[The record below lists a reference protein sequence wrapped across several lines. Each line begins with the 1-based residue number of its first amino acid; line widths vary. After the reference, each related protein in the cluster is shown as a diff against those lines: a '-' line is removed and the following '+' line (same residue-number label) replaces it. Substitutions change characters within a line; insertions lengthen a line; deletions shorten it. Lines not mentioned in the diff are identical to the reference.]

1 MYRFLPGAS
10 ALERRA
16 LAWMCLIIGVNQLG
30 FGAMIPT
37 MPLYAETFGVSLSAI
52 GAAVAAY
59 GLARCLGALPT
70 GKLADLFG
78 RRPTLAIGGIVSAL
92 GNLGCALTG
101 DYSVFLLFRFVSGVG
116 AALVLTTGIVVL
128 ADISRPERRG
138 RMMSIYQGIFV
149 FSVGIGPLP
158 GGLLAEYI
166 SLEAPFVAYAIAGAF
181 VTIIAWIAIPE
192 SKEMAETSST
202 RADQIPFLRQLKILM
217 SRSSMQLVCGLS
229 FVHAFT
235 RTGGIFS
242 VVPILGA
249 SLLGLSATQIGL
261 GMALG
266 SVVGLFVI
274 YPSGALAD
282 RYGRKAV
289 IVPGTLL
296 TGVAF
301 GLFFFSGGF
310 LWFTI
315 ASALWGISSSIGSSA
330 PAAYAADAAPPGMNA
345 AAIGCFRM
353 LADVGYVI
361 GPIAMGMLA
370 DFHGP
375 KSAMIGAALLMLTT
389 GAVFGLLAPETRRF
403 TPRSTTRT
411 HADEC

>member
-1 MYRFLPGAS
+1 
-10 ALERRA
+10 
-16 LAWMCLIIGVNQLG
+16 MCLIIGVNQLG

-70 GKLADLFG
+70 GKLAELLG

-101 DYSVFLLFRFVSGVG
+101 DYGIFLLFRFVSGVG
-116 AALVLTTGIVVL
+116 AAMVLTTGIVVL

-149 FSVGIGPLP
+149 FSVGIGPFP
-158 GGLLAEYI
+158 GGLLAEHI

-181 VTIIAWIAIPE
+181 VTAIAWFAIPE
-192 SKEMAETSST
+192 SREMAESSSS
-202 RADQIPFLRQLKILM
+202 RAAQIPFLHQLKILM
-217 SRSSMQLVCGLS
+217 SRPGMQLVCGLS
-229 FVHAFT
+229 FMHAFT

-261 GMALG
+261 GMAIG
-266 SVVGLFVI
+266 SIVGLFVI

-310 LWFTI
+310 MWFAV

-361 GPIAMGMLA
+361 GPIAMGILA
-370 DFHGP
+370 DWHGP
-375 KSAMIGAALLMLTT
+375 KSAMIWAALLMLAT
-389 GAVFGLLAPETRRF
+389 GAVFGLFAPETHRNA
-403 TPRSTTRT
+403 PR
-411 HADEC
+411 